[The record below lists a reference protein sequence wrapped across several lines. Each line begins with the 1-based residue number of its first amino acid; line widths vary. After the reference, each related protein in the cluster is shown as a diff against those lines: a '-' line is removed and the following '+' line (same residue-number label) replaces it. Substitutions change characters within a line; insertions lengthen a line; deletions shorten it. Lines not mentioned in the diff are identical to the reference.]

1 MLFLRQFVHSIPRAG
16 QRHMR
21 TARPKKSGSVDNFQ
35 KRRQPPE
42 NKFLNFIIMHK
53 RSEIFPAGR
62 LHCIR
67 LADGES
73 FRKPA
78 QLLAGEQ
85 PDFFRIA
92 RPLELS
98 IIQSF
103 RAEHKSRLVKVQ
115 SLERISFSA
124 AEQVQCICIR
134 IHLVSVADKGHKA
147 VEAAPHIRAPGDDI
161 NFCITGQ
168 CA

>member
-1 MLFLRQFVHSIPRAG
+1 MLFLRQFVHSIPGAG
-16 QRHMR
+16 QRHMG
-21 TARPKKSGSVDNFQ
+21 TARPIKSGSVDNLQ
-35 KRRQPPE
+35 KRSLPPE
-42 NKFLNFIIMHK
+42 NKFLNFCIMHK
-53 RSEIFPAGR
+53 GSEIFPAGR
-62 LHCIR
+62 LHCMR
-67 LADGES
+67 LADGEP
-73 FRKPA
+73 FQKPA

-85 PDFFRIA
+85 PHFFSIA

-98 IIQSF
+98 IIQPF

-134 IHLVSVADKGHKA
+134 IHLVSVADNGHKA